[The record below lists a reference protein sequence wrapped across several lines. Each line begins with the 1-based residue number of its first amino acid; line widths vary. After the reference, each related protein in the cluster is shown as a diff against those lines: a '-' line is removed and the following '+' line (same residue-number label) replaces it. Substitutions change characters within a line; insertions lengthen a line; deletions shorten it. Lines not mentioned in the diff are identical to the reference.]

1 MDDRAIRY
9 RCDLQARLD
18 RGDGQKHPVRILQLS
33 ESGAFVDPEQLDLQ
47 YGDRCRLTIPLPGG
61 DPWHAEVTV
70 VRLGRS
76 QRELR
81 HPRVENFTVTRLGVG
96 VTFDHVPDDE
106 VERLRGF
113 LELLDER

>member
-9 RCDLQARLD
+9 RCDIQGRLE
-18 RGDGQKHPVRILQLS
+18 RGGTRHPVRILQLS
-33 ESGAFVDPEQLDLQ
+33 EGGAFIETDVDLQ
-47 YGDRCRLTIPLPGG
+47 LEEKATLTIPLPGG

-81 HPRVENFTVTRLGVG
+81 HPRVENFTVTRPGVG

>member
-9 RCDLQARLD
+9 RCDIQGRLERAGAR
-18 RGDGQKHPVRILQLS
+18 HPVRILQLS
-33 ESGAFVDPEQLDLQ
+33 EGGAFIETDVDLQ
-47 YGDRCRLTIPLPGG
+47 FGERATLTIPLPGG

-81 HPRVENFTVTRLGVG
+81 HPRVENFTVTRPGVG